1 MSINPNKSHFRKEAN
16 YIRGTLHSHACTHR
30 GSNNRPHQDLPHV
43 HSGQAHQHLQ
53 LANKGSVD
61 WSGVCI
67 GCAAVLIWFG
77 CHQMKTSCNRA
88 DNCNIQSC
96 HDTLFAVMMPHNFK

>member
-30 GSNNRPHQDLPHV
+30 GSNNSPHQDLPHV
-43 HSGQAHQHLQ
+43 RSGQAHQHLQ

-61 WSGVCI
+61 LSGVCI
-67 GCAAVLIWFG
+67 VVVVQSSSGVDVIKRRHLVTELIII
-77 CHQMKTSCNRA
+77 TSSPVTTHCS
-88 DNCNIQSC
+88 Q
-96 HDTLFAVMMPHNFK
+96 